1 MFFGNKFSQNIVRRA
16 SDALGGGFSC
26 CSSGAHS
33 VPESS
38 PKGAEKARLE
48 TNGKLVRRSAEEGD
62 ASVSPGKGKP
72 SEKKVK
78 HPPEDAHRPGR
89 AARFRQQRHAVE
101 LLARTN
107 LYKDLGGCRTWVRS
121 KIDGVDLVRSRYEE
135 TGHARAHYEGLQNC
149 GYVWA
154 CPCCSARIS
163 ETRREELGR
172 LLSWAREKGYRV
184 TMVTMTARHGREDV
198 LMDLLNLMKRAK
210 QKWARHR
217 AYGRAKAFLVG
228 HVTATE
234 VTGGGVH
241 GWHPHFHVIFI
252 HTDELD
258 FDALRDAWLASLR
271 GVGLEGTGAGWHVS
285 DASETGVYLA
295 KWGAAEELTLSGK
308 KVGRGSGMT
317 PFQLLAASEAGDAWA
332 GSLFREFAQAFF
344 RRNQL
349 VWSRGL
355 KDLAGVEEVTD
366 ADAARD
372 DRQEKQVE
380 VDRANIEHKTWN
392 TRVFRPKR
400 DRRSSLLDRAEQV
413 GPVRA
418 VEELEEGDPLDQLD
432 RVVSEPDVEVIEPDM
447 SLDDLLELVERPTP
461 GGLAAQ
467 ALAALPP
474 RGSEFSPGP
483 GIYSQTHKERENEKR
498 RRSEAGRSDPV

>member
-1 MFFGNKFSQNIVRRA
+1 MPLDNTPRTPAGHVGFGLSET
-16 SDALGGGFSC
+16 G
-26 CSSGAHS
+26 
-33 VPESS
+33 PER
-38 PKGAEKARLE
+38 PLE
-48 TNGKLVRRSAEEGD
+48 TNGKLVRHSLGEGG
-62 ASVSPGKGKP
+62 APVSPENRKS
-72 SEKKVK
+72 SEKKGA

-89 AARFRQQRHAVE
+89 AVRFRQQRHAVE
-101 LLARTN
+101 LLSRTN
-107 LYKDLGGCRTWVRS
+107 LYKDLAGCRTWVRS

-135 TGHARAHYEGLQNC
+135 TGQPRAHYEGLQNC

-172 LLSWAREKGYRV
+172 LLSWARQQGHRV
-184 TMVTMTARHGREDV
+184 SMVTMTARHGREDV
-198 LMDLLNLMKRAK
+198 LMDLLGLMKRAK

-217 AYGRAKAFLVG
+217 SYERAKAFLVG

-234 VTGGGVH
+234 VTGGGQN

-258 FDALRDAWLASLR
+258 FDALRNAWLASLR

-285 DASETGVYLA
+285 DASETGAYLA
-295 KWGAAEELTLSGK
+295 KWGAAEELALTGK
-308 KVGRGSGMT
+308 KLGRGSGMT

-355 KDLAGVEEVTD
+355 KDLAGLKEVTD

-372 DRQEKQVE
+372 DRQDEQVE

-392 TRVFRPKR
+392 TRVFQPKR
-400 DRRSSLLDRAEQV
+400 DRRSILLDRAEQV

-418 VEELEEGDPLDQLD
+418 VEELEDGDPLDQLD
-432 RVVSEPDVEVIEPDM
+432 RACTDAQVIDPDM
-447 SLDDLLELVERPTP
+447 SLDDVLELVERPEL

-467 ALAALPP
+467 ALAAIRPP
-474 RGSEFSPGP
+474 PDG
-483 GIYSQTHKERENEKR
+483 
-498 RRSEAGRSDPV
+498 

>member
-1 MFFGNKFSQNIVRRA
+1 MPLDNTHLPAGHVDYGRSET
-16 SDALGGGFSC
+16 G
-26 CSSGAHS
+26 
-33 VPESS
+33 PER
-38 PKGAEKARLE
+38 PLE
-48 TNGKLVRRSAEEGD
+48 TNGKLVRHSDEEGG
-62 ASVSPGKGKP
+62 APVSPERRKS
-72 SEKKVK
+72 SEKKGAL
-78 HPPEDAHRPGR
+78 PREDAHRPGR
-89 AARFRQQRHAVE
+89 ANRFRQQRHAVE
-101 LLARTN
+101 LLSRTN
-107 LYKDLGGCRTWVRS
+107 LYKDLAGCRTWVRS

-172 LLSWAREKGYRV
+172 LLSWARQQGHRV
-184 TMVTMTARHGREDV
+184 SMVTMTARHGREDV
-198 LMDLLNLMKRAK
+198 LMDLLELMKRAK

-234 VTGGGVH
+234 VTGGGQH

-271 GVGLEGTGAGWHVS
+271 GVGLDGTGAGWHVS
-285 DASETGVYLA
+285 DASDTGAYLA
-295 KWGAAEELTLSGK
+295 KWGAAEELALTGK
-308 KVGRGSGMT
+308 KLGRGSGMT

-355 KDLAGVEEVTD
+355 KDLAGVEEVAD

-372 DRQEKQVE
+372 DHQAEQVE

-392 TRVFRPKR
+392 TRVFRPNR
-400 DRRSSLLDRAEQV
+400 DRRSSLLDRAEEV
-413 GPVRA
+413 GPVQA

-432 RVVSEPDVEVIEPDM
+432 RVAAELEVEVIEPDM
-447 SLDDLLELVERPTP
+447 SLDDLLELVEPPKPR
-461 GGLAAQ
+461 GLAAQ
-467 ALAALPP
+467 ALAAIRPP
-474 RGSEFSPGP
+474 DG
-483 GIYSQTHKERENEKR
+483 
-498 RRSEAGRSDPV
+498 

>member
-1 MFFGNKFSQNIVRRA
+1 MSCNKTSQKR
-16 SDALGGGFSC
+16 
-26 CSSGAHS
+26 SSRKSQKDIGTWS
-33 VPESS
+33 
-38 PKGAEKARLE
+38 LE
-48 TNGKLVRRSAEEGD
+48 TNGKLVRHSPEGGG
-62 ASVSPGKGKP
+62 AIVSPEKRKTT
-72 SEKKVK
+72 EKKVK

-121 KIDGVDLVRSRYEE
+121 RVDGVDLVNSRYEE

-163 ETRREELGR
+163 ETRREELGG
-172 LLSWAREKGYRV
+172 LLSWARQQGHRV

-198 LMDLLNLMKRAK
+198 LMDLLALMKRAK

-217 AYGRAKAFLVG
+217 SYKRAKAFLVG

-234 VTGGGVH
+234 VTGGGQH
-241 GWHPHFHVIFI
+241 GWHPHFHVILI
-252 HTDELD
+252 HTHDLD

-285 DASETGVYLA
+285 DASETGAYLS
-295 KWGAAEELTLSGK
+295 KWGAAEELALTGK
-308 KVGRGSGMT
+308 KVGRGSGMA

-349 VWSRGL
+349 RWSRGL
-355 KDLAGVEEVTD
+355 KALVGVDEVND

-372 DRQEKQVE
+372 DRQTEQVE
-380 VDRANIEHKTWN
+380 VERANIQHKTWN
-392 TRVFRPKR
+392 TRVFQPKR
-400 DRRSSLLDRAEQV
+400 DRRSNLLDRAEQV

-418 VEELEEGDPLDQLD
+418 VEELELGDPLDQLD
-432 RVVSEPDVEVIEPDM
+432 RALAEAHGIYPDM
-447 SLDDLLELVERPTP
+447 SLDDLLELVEPPTP
-461 GGLAAQ
+461 GWLAAR
-467 ALAALPP
+467 ALAAIPP
-474 RGSEFSPGP
+474 PPPG
-483 GIYSQTHKERENEKR
+483 
-498 RRSEAGRSDPV
+498 